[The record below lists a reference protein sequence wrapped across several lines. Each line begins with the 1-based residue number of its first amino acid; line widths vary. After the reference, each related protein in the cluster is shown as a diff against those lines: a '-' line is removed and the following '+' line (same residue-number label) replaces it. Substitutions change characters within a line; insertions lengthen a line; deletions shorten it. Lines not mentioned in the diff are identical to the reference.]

1 MQEKTT
7 NQEVAGMA
15 KWSDKPTAK
24 ARQMLIDGVAR
35 SEIADSTG
43 LTLQSIR
50 SIASTMRKSGVE
62 LPMAQ
67 KRYEYTGINR
77 HGQVVKFRSLTEGVA
92 QGFKGE
98 YVSFCVNGNRDRYV
112 GYTWSRREIS

>member
-1 MQEKTT
+1 MMT
-7 NQEVAGMA
+7 
-15 KWSDKPTAK
+15 KWSNKPTAK

-35 SEIADSTG
+35 SEITDATG

-50 SIASTMRKSGVE
+50 SIAATMRKSGID

-67 KRYEYTGINR
+67 NRYEYTGVNR

-98 YVSFCVNGNRDRYV
+98 YVSLCVNGHKDQYV
-112 GYTWSRREIS
+112 GYRWSRVEI

>member
-1 MQEKTT
+1 MMT
-7 NQEVAGMA
+7 
-15 KWSDKPTAK
+15 KWSRRPTAK

-35 SEIADSTG
+35 SDIADATG

-50 SIASTMRKSGVE
+50 SIASTMRKNWVY

-77 HGQVVKFRSLTEGVA
+77 HGQVVKFRSLAEDVA
-92 QGFKGE
+92 QGVKGE
-98 YVSFCVNGNRDRYV
+98 YVSLCVNGHRDRYA
-112 GYTWSRREIS
+112 GYTWSRKEIS

>member
-1 MQEKTT
+1 MT
-7 NQEVAGMA
+7 

-35 SEIADSTG
+35 SEISDATG

-50 SIASTMRKSGVE
+50 SIASTMRKNGID

-77 HGQVVKFRSLTEGVA
+77 RGQVVKFQSLTEGVA

-98 YVSFCVNGNRDRYV
+98 RVSLCVNGNKEQYV
-112 GYTWSRREIS
+112 GYKWSRVEI